1 VQGDHPPAGYYPDPD
16 DSRLQRWWDG
26 SSWAV
31 PATGTRRSTPPSI
44 TTTPPPATNQYAI
57 LSLALSIAWIFFV
70 GSVLGVIFGHLAMAQ
85 IRESGGQEIGRGN
98 AMIGLI
104 VGYVGIACGLL
115 VALIVAAG

>member
-1 VQGDHPPAGYYPDPD
+1 
-16 DSRLQRWWDG
+16 
-26 SSWAV
+26 
-31 PATGTRRSTPPSI
+31 
-44 TTTPPPATNQYAI
+44 

-70 GSVLGVIFGHLAMAQ
+70 GSVLGVIFGHLAVAQ
-85 IRESGGQEIGRGN
+85 IRESEGREVGRGN